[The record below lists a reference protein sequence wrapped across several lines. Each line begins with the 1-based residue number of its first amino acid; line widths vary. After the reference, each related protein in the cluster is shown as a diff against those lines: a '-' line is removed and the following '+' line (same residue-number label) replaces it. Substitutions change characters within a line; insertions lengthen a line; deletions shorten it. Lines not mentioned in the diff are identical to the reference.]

1 MSTQSADLLETGCW
15 EVIEPTAVFSTA
27 TRARKWFIDL
37 IKPSCIK
44 KSHSCAEKPRHTA
57 YLDGVRGFAA
67 LLVYWG
73 HHELWAHDA
82 LGPDR
87 IVENAYG
94 YDNQHYLA
102 CLPGVRLFFSGGH
115 FAVTVFFVLSGY
127 VLSTK
132 PMAMIH
138 AGEYMRLG
146 DNLTSA
152 LFRRWLRLY
161 LPVICTTFLYMSS
174 WHLFKYR
181 ADPEPK
187 PTYREELWNWY
198 AEFKN
203 FSFVFRAGGDP
214 WFSYS
219 FHTWSIPVEFRGSIV
234 IYTALQ
240 AFSRS
245 TRNAR
250 LWCEIG
256 LILYFMY
263 IVDGS
268 FCALFVA
275 GMLLCDLDFLDRAGD
290 LPHFFSLL
298 ARFQTYIFHG
308 LFITSLYLGGSP
320 AYSSDIH
327 VLRES
332 PGWYYLSLFKPQAV
346 FDYKWFYLFWA
357 STFFVASVQRISW
370 LKAFFETRYN
380 QYLGRISFAFYLVHG
395 PILWSVGDR
404 LYAAVG
410 WTKDSQAVNIPGWIN
425 ILPLPKIGPFG
436 LELSFLLPH
445 VILLPL
451 TLWVAEMATT
461 LIDEPSVRF
470 SQWLY
475 IQTLAPTAKL

>member
-1 MSTQSADLLETGCW
+1 MSVQSANLLEKGYW
-15 EVIEPTAVFSTA
+15 EVTSSNEERSTT
-27 TRARKWFIDL
+27 TRAKQWCIDL
-37 IKPSCIK
+37 VKPSCVK
-44 KSHSCAEKPRHTA
+44 RCPTRTEKLRRTA

-87 IVENAYG
+87 ILENAYG
-94 YDNQHYLA
+94 YDIQRYLA

-138 AGEYMRLG
+138 AGEHLRLG

-161 LPVICTTFLYMSS
+161 LPVVCTTFLYMSS

-187 PTYREELWNWY
+187 STYTEELWSWY

-203 FSFVFRAGGDP
+203 FSYVFRAGGDP

-234 IYTALQ
+234 VYTALQ
-240 AFSRS
+240 AFSRCR
-245 TRNAR
+245 RNAR
-250 LWCEIG
+250 LWSEIG

-275 GMLLCDLDFLDRAGD
+275 GMLLCDLDLLEQGGD
-290 LPHFFSLL
+290 LPHFFRKMAWCQSYL
-298 ARFQTYIFHG
+298 FYG
-308 LFITSLYLGGSP
+308 LFIISLYLGGSP
-320 AYSSDIH
+320 SYSSDIH

-332 PGWYYLSLFKPQAV
+332 PGWYYLSLLKPQAV

-357 STFFVASVQRISW
+357 STSFVASVQRITW
-370 LKAFFETRYN
+370 LKSFFETRFN

-395 PILWSVGDR
+395 PLLWSVGHR

-410 WTKDSQAVNIPGWIN
+410 WTKDSQAINIPGWIS
-425 ILPLPKIGPFG
+425 IVPLPKIGPFG

-445 VILLPL
+445 LILLPL

-470 SQWLY
+470 PQWLY
-475 IQTLAPTAKL
+475 GRTLARAAKL